1 MDEKI
6 RDAIRDHNEDKEH
19 LTEDEVKDNIV
30 DFGTDLKEQIG
41 RPDDIQNLLS
51 PMRVETDQLKGKV
64 EFIINGLTEKAAL
77 FDRAAAI
84 KEEMSACASVLS
96 ALCSV
101 RGLESAKSVIDEV
114 TARHEKLSNELH
126 AVLRS

>member
-1 MDEKI
+1 MAGSIVGGQIETSF
-6 RDAIRDHNEDKEH
+6 DKGIKRFTW
-19 LTEDEVKDNIV
+19 LM
-30 DFGTDLKEQIG
+30 
-41 RPDDIQNLLS
+41 
-51 PMRVETDQLKGKV
+51 MRFMAVMVPLV
-64 EFIINGLTEKAAL
+64 FIINGLTEKAAL